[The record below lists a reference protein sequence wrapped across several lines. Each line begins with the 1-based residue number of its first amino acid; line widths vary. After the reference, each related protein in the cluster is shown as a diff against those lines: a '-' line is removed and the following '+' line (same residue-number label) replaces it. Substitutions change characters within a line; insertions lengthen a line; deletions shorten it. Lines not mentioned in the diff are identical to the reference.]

1 MELVN
6 ANLKDDCMTTSKRIA
21 YGCSGLAVLLILLAV
36 PPAPARGGDVKPPLE
51 ITLEK
56 AIALA
61 LEQNR
66 DVLIADQDRFK
77 AEAQVGEARS
87 DAFPQV
93 SVIGQYTRNI
103 KKPVLFLPPG
113 TPFNTSG
120 STMEFEIGS
129 DNAYLMG
136 ASFSQ
141 TLFSRKVG
149 VALDMAGTYRE
160 YTEEGFHSTKQDVA
174 CRVKKSFYL
183 VLLAQKLVDANRQGL
198 DVIRANYDNVAAQ
211 YRHGNAA
218 EFDLLRAEVQLA
230 NTEPLVISAEN
241 TLALSIN
248 DLKNLL
254 SIPLDREIAIKG
266 DFMFEEI
273 PQDMMAAAKE
283 RAVSTNPSIRQ
294 LALQESLLEQ
304 DISLEKGSFFPTL
317 SLLGAYQWQAQDN
330 TFRFKNYTWATLFN
344 VGIQLSYPLFDGFR
358 TTQRIQEASA
368 DREKVHYTRLK
379 AEEGLTIQIQ
389 SAELKMAE
397 AKKRIAGQ
405 EKNIDQ
411 AQKAVR
417 IAQTRFTSGVG
428 TQLELL
434 DAQVAMTRAQTNYAQ
449 AIYDY
454 LVAKADWQYAVGLP

>member
-1 MELVN
+1 MR
-6 ANLKDDCMTTSKRIA
+6 TSKRIRSG
-21 YGCSGLAVLLILLAV
+21 YCSHYILLALLV
-36 PPAPARGGDVKPPLE
+36 LSPTGSRAGDLKPPIE

-61 LEQNR
+61 SEQNR
-66 DVLIADQDRFK
+66 DILIADQDRFK
-77 AEAQVGEARS
+77 AEAQIGEARS
-87 DAFPQV
+87 DAFPQITV
-93 SVIGQYTRNI
+93 TGQYTRNM

-120 STMEFEIGS
+120 STIGFEIGS

-149 VALDMAGTYRE
+149 VALDMAGTYRD
-160 YTEEGFHSTKQDVA
+160 YIEEAFRATKQDIA
-174 CRVKKSFYL
+174 RQVKKSFYM

-198 DVIRANYDNVAAQ
+198 DVVRANYENVAAQ

-218 EFDLLRAEVQLA
+218 EFDLLRAEVQMA

-241 TLALSIN
+241 ALALSIN
-248 DLKNLL
+248 DLKSLL
-254 SIPLDREIAIKG
+254 SIPLDQQITIKG
-266 DFMFEEI
+266 DFMFEDV
-273 PQDMMAAAKE
+273 PQDMMDSAKGM
-283 RAVSTNPSIRQ
+283 AVSTNPSIRQ
-294 LALQESLLEQ
+294 LALQESLLEK
-304 DISLEKGSFFPTL
+304 DITLESGNYFPTL
-317 SLLGAYQWQAQDN
+317 SLVGAYQWQTQDN
-330 TFRFKNYTWATLFN
+330 TFQFRNYNWATLFN
-344 VGIQLSYPLFDGFR
+344 VGLQLTYPLFDGFR
-358 TTQRIQEASA
+358 TTQRVQEASA
-368 DREKVHYTRLK
+368 DREKVHFTRLK

-389 SAELKMAE
+389 AAELRMAE

-405 EKNIDQ
+405 EKNINQ

-449 AIYDY
+449 AMYDY
-454 LVAKADWQYAVGLP
+454 LVAKADWQYAVGQP